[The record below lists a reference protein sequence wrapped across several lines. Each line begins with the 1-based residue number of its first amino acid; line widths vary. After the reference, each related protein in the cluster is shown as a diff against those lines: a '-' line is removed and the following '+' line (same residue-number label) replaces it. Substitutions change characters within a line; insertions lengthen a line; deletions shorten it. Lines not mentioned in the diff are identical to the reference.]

1 MGMPEF
7 HLPKFGFKGK
17 KPKADVDVD
26 LPSGE
31 IDTPDINVE
40 IKKPSVDVDIASFD
54 VKGPSVDL
62 SGPSVVTSLPTPTP
76 SLESGVPLLG
86 FKGPKLEKPDIHTD
100 VAAPSISV
108 GVPQFDTDISKPQAD
123 VDLPAFDVTI
133 GKPEVTVE
141 VPKLDVAAP
150 KVAEEKSS
158 RFSFG
163 FGKKGKKKKEKSPKP
178 VPDDVKDTKDVSI
191 AGASLEGTVDTSTIP
206 PPKPPRLDAKV
217 DGSAALSI
225 SGPSDALIE
234 KPSSSSIISGNEISV
249 SLSDGKVLPNL
260 GGDIQ
265 DSLPSQA
272 LEKDPDRSLVPKM
285 GLSAK
290 LSKPEVE
297 TVGPK
302 PEVKLELPSI
312 DIESHDVEKKGSF
325 SFGFGSKR
333 DKKKKQKKDDE
344 RQSPDANIGIS
355 VDTAIPDVDGSG
367 VMKNWY
373 KDKSKSPT
381 KDKKKPGGL
390 SLGFGSKSD
399 KESVDVEA
407 KINDL
412 DVPQDAKVK
421 KKGSFLGGLIKK

>member
-1 MGMPEF
+1 MGASGDVKSPNSEVPIPHMDIKLSE
-7 HLPKFGFKGK
+7 FGFKGPIIDSNLK
-17 KPKADVDVD
+17 YPSGDGKVPTVSGIGESD
-26 LPSGE
+26 LPKVSGY
-31 IDTPDINVE
+31 IKSTAATTKDVE
-40 IKKPSVDVDIASFD
+40 V
-54 VKGPSVDL
+54 
-62 SGPSVVTSLPTPTP
+62 
-76 SLESGVPLLG
+76 EVPLLG

-123 VDLPAFDVTI
+123 VDLPAFDITI

-344 RQSPDANIGIS
+344 PQSPDANIGIS
-355 VDTAIPDVDGSG
+355 
-367 VMKNWY
+367 
-373 KDKSKSPT
+373 
-381 KDKKKPGGL
+381 
-390 SLGFGSKSD
+390 
-399 KESVDVEA
+399 
-407 KINDL
+407 
-412 DVPQDAKVK
+412 
-421 KKGSFLGGLIKK
+421 